1 MSETLQA
8 SDQVN
13 IIGLVTRIVAAYV
26 GKNPV
31 RADDLP
37 GLIHTIH
44 DALRSGGVPAEEVRP
59 LTPAVPI
66 RKSIHADHITC
77 LECGTPHKT
86 LKRHLRSGH
95 DLSVDEYR
103 AKWGLPKDYPVVA
116 SAYTAVRSALA
127 KRIGLGRRDAVEE
140 RDAGSGSSA
149 RRGAGGKRSA
159 KKAA

>member
-1 MSETLQA
+1 MSETFLVD
-8 SDQVN
+8 DQVN
-13 IIGLVTRIVAAYV
+13 VLGLVTRIVSAYV

-37 GLIHTIH
+37 GLIRIVH
-44 DALRSGGVPAEEVRP
+44 DALRSGGTPVEDARP
-59 LTPAVPI
+59 LVPAVPI
-66 RKSIHADHITC
+66 RRSIHADHITC

-95 DLSVDEYR
+95 DLSVDQYR

-116 SAYTAVRSALA
+116 SDYTAVRSALA
-127 KRIGLGRRDAVEE
+127 KRIGLGRRAAEE
-140 RDAGSGSSA
+140 DSGQETGSA
-149 RRGAGGKRSA
+149 RRRGTAGKRA